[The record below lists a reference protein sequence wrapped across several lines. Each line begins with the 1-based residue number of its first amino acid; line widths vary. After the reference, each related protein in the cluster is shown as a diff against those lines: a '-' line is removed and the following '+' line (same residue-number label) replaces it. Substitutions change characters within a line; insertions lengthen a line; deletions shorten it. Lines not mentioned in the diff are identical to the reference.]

1 MASCPALSPFF
12 FAPILFC
19 LALHG
24 PSSLFPSVA
33 TRDSSRASSIQCSA
47 TFSYA
52 LLMDGSVAC
61 AARCLASSAF
71 RRQASLSDDIR
82 GGSSNAPN
90 QAASRCVLTDGTP
103 SISAVVTCQSPGDD
117 EEVSTV
123 ADSLIFSINVSL
135 KYSLPL
141 RAFSSAS
148 CKSCE
153 TVAREIISLMDSAW
167 KSGPDSEQHA
177 WRSRSSETM

>member
-24 PSSLFPSVA
+24 PSSLFFSAA

-61 AARCLASSAF
+61 VARRLASSAL
-71 RRQASLSDDIR
+71 RRQMSLSDDIR

-90 QAASRCVLTDGTP
+90 QVATAALANGHD
-103 SISAVVTCQSPGDD
+103 
-117 EEVSTV
+117 
-123 ADSLIFSINVSL
+123 
-135 KYSLPL
+135 
-141 RAFSSAS
+141 
-148 CKSCE
+148 
-153 TVAREIISLMDSAW
+153 
-167 KSGPDSEQHA
+167 
-177 WRSRSSETM
+177 

>member
-1 MASCPALSPFF
+1 MASCLALSPFF
-12 FAPILFC
+12 FAKILFC

-90 QAASRCVLTDGTP
+90 QAASRCVGSSGHDRRAQRVVAKSRARRNNSHGGSGRLLLRQIRLCQERPRRNGAKLTG
-103 SISAVVTCQSPGDD
+103 V
-117 EEVSTV
+117 
-123 ADSLIFSINVSL
+123 
-135 KYSLPL
+135 
-141 RAFSSAS
+141 
-148 CKSCE
+148 
-153 TVAREIISLMDSAW
+153 
-167 KSGPDSEQHA
+167 
-177 WRSRSSETM
+177 